1 MHSRFPRVLAACIVL
16 LVALVA
22 VAPALYLASDLA
34 HGHDTAKHR
43 VHGWLGKVPWASDAR
58 LVSPALAPRG
68 PALVAEQP
76 HPLPLIADSVFIPP
90 RR

>member
-1 MHSRFPRVLAACIVL
+1 VHSHFPVVRVACIVL

-22 VAPALYLASDLA
+22 LAPALYLASDLA
-34 HGHDTAKHR
+34 HGHDTGKHR

-58 LVSPALAPRG
+58 LVSPALDPRG
-68 PALVAEQP
+68 PALVPEQP
-76 HPLPLIADSVFIPP
+76 HPLPLIAESVFIPP